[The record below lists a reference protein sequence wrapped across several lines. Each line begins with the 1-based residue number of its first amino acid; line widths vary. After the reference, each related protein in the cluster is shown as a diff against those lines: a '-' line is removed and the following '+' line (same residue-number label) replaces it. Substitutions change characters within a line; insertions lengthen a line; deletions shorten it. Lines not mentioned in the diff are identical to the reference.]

1 MGVPRSQT
9 QRPLCPEREQPG
21 RKTKAISD
29 PGWGGGHRLGEGRS
43 AAGAKQRVEVN
54 RSMEW
59 GSAGLE
65 IVFLFLLL

>member
-1 MGVPRSQT
+1 M
-9 QRPLCPEREQPG
+9 
-21 RKTKAISD
+21 
-29 PGWGGGHRLGEGRS
+29 GEGRS

-65 IVFLFLLL
+65 IVFLFFLL